1 VSSTAR
7 FRTSFLLTFLPK
19 FCTLGALMNVTEL
32 ARRLNVNP
40 EELREKLPELGFSI
54 GRRAIKVDD
63 RSAHQIMD
71 AWSELKKRERLKAKR
86 EEQMKQGEGAEEV
99 VLEKK
104 VQLPSVITVRELAGR
119 LDLPVARVM
128 QEIMKAGMLLS
139 INDRVD
145 YETAAII
152 SGDLGFEASKV
163 EEVEEE
169 TEAEVKSQERAK
181 EAMESEA
188 AKDLLERPPVVV
200 VMGHVDH
207 GKTKLLDAIR
217 STNVVDSE
225 AGGITQHIGAYQVER
240 KKKLLTFIDTPG
252 HEAFTVMRSRGAKV
266 ADIAILVVAV
276 DDGVQPQTKE
286 AIDIIKASG
295 MPFIVALNK
304 IDKAEQNIDRVKG
317 ELSELDLVP
326 EDWGGKTIM
335 VPISAKQQTNI
346 DDILDMLL
354 IVTDMEKEKLVA
366 NPNRPAIGT
375 VIDSKID
382 SSEGP
387 VVTALVQAGTLK
399 VGDSI
404 GVHETL
410 YGRVKAMKDF
420 QGQDVKVAPPSMPV
434 RILGFK
440 AAPTVGDVIEVPED
454 VKKLKRV
461 KFKPVRASSIDEVSA
476 VKSMPVEEVEDG
488 KPSFN
493 MIIKADVLG
502 SLEAVLGMLEKIQKN
517 PDVDVNVVNKGLGDI
532 TEAEVLNAE
541 ASKAVIYAFNVKK
554 SGQAEELARDKKVEI
569 FDVSVI
575 YKLFEDVIERVDAVM
590 PSETIIVEAGKVEVL
605 AIFKKT
611 DNGWI
616 IGGKVIDGT
625 AVKDAK
631 LRIMRGEDIIGE
643 AMMLK
648 LQANKQDVADVL
660 KGQQCG
666 IQYKGK
672 TKPDVG
678 DVLEVYT
685 EEQKKRKLEIE
696 GVSKR

>member
-1 VSSTAR
+1 
-7 FRTSFLLTFLPK
+7 
-19 FCTLGALMNVTEL
+19 MNVTEL

-54 GRRAIKVDD
+54 GKRAIKVDD

-71 AWSELKKRERLKAKR
+71 AWSEHKKRERLKAKR
-86 EEQMKQGEGAEEV
+86 EAQMKLGEEAEEV

-104 VQLPSVITVRELAGR
+104 VELPSAVTVRELAGR

-145 YETAAII
+145 FETAAII
-152 SGDLGFEASKV
+152 SGDLGYEATL
-163 EEVEEE
+163 EEE
-169 TEAEVKSQERAK
+169 ST
-181 EAMESEA
+181 ESEA
-188 AKDLLERPPVVV
+188 GVLAQERVKEEMAKEVAEDLVERPPVVV

-217 STNVVDSE
+217 STNIVDTE

-240 KKKLLTFIDTPG
+240 KDKLLTFIDTPG

-286 AIDIIKASG
+286 VIDIIKASG

-317 ELSELDLVP
+317 ELAELDLVP

-335 VPISAKQQTNI
+335 VPVSAKQQINI
-346 DDILDMLL
+346 DDVLDMLL
-354 IVTDMEKEKLVA
+354 LVADLEKDKITA
-366 NPNRPAIGT
+366 NPNRQAIGT

-382 SSEGP
+382 PSEGP
-387 VVTALVQAGTLK
+387 VVTALIQTGTLK
-399 VGDSI
+399 VGDSL

-440 AAPTVGDVIEVPED
+440 AAPTVGDVIEIPED
-454 VKKLKRV
+454 PKKLKRV
-461 KFKPVRASSIDEVSA
+461 KLKPVRAAAIEEVSA
-476 VKSMPVEEVEDG
+476 AKMMPVEEAEGDG
-488 KPSFN
+488 KPALN

-502 SLEAVLGMLEKIQKN
+502 SLEAVLGMLEKVQKN
-517 PDVDVNVVNKGLGDI
+517 PDVDVNVVSKGLGDI
-532 TEAEVLNAE
+532 TEAEVLNAA
-541 ASKAVIYAFNVKK
+541 ASHAVIYAFSVKK
-554 SGQAEELARDKKVEI
+554 SGQAEELARDNNVEI

-575 YKLFEDVIERVDAVM
+575 YKLFEDVIERVDAIM
-590 PSETIIVEAGKVEVL
+590 PLETVINEVGKIEVL
-605 AIFKKT
+605 ANFKKT

-616 IGGKVIDGT
+616 IGGKVIDGKI
-625 AVKDAK
+625 VKDAK
-631 LRIMRGEDIIGE
+631 LRVMRGEDVIGE
-643 AMMLK
+643 AQMLK

-660 KGQQCG
+660 KGQECG
-666 IQYKGK
+666 IQYKSK
-672 TKPDVG
+672 TKADVG

-685 EEQKKRKLEIE
+685 EEQIKRKLEIE